1 MTLKSLILKDKTEI
15 WTPNVWLT
23 MEIVHIYVWVSY
35 TYSGTHVFE
44 FSWHHGRPGSSQNF
58 QGLSQAKL

>member
-44 FSWHHGRPGSSQNF
+44 FSWHHGGSI
-58 QGLSQAKL
+58 